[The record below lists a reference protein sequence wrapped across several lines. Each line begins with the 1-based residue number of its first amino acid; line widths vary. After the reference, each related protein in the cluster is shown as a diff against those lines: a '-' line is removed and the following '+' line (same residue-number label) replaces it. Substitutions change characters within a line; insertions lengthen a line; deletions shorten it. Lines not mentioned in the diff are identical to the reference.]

1 MNYVKIRLMGL
12 GLIALSVFI
21 IVLSFDII
29 FLGIKINIGNFKLS
43 DYFIKILNFLIIL
56 GVFGYLGYVGYIMLT
71 TGSRRR

>member
-12 GLIALSVFI
+12 GLIALSVFV
-21 IVLSFDII
+21 IVLSFEIL
-29 FLGIKINIGNFKLS
+29 FLGVQISIGNFKLS
-43 DYFIKILNFLIIL
+43 GYFIKVLNFFIIL

>member
-12 GLIALSVFI
+12 GLIVLSVCV
-21 IVLSFDII
+21 IVLSFEII
-29 FLGIKINIGNFKLS
+29 FLGVQINIGNFRLS
-43 DYFIKILNFLIIL
+43 EYFIKVLNFLIIL